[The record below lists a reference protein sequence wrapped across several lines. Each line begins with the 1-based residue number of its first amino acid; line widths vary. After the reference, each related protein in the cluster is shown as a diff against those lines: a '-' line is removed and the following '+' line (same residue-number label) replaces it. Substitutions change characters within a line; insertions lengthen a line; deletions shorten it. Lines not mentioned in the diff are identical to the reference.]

1 MPIFNLRRKAGSGQ
15 GTPIELNPFKAHAE
29 RKAQAAADAESA
41 RVASVK
47 RRELDAAH
55 ALHSKN
61 TEKLNYATAKLART
75 QKQVNVRSHETYNLA
90 KRELGPNHTTTKA
103 ISEDVYPAQRM
114 YGEQPEPSLANA
126 TYRLKPHI
134 DLSQP
139 WGMRQ
144 DVFREQYAIN
154 KKDIAEHEAAKK
166 EHADAVEAHAKSGEA
181 IGIRRPGADLWDDV
195 DAALTPGKTSGTNT
209 PSTSSDDDW
218 FHNSDSG
225 SVWDGIK

>member
-41 RVASVK
+41 RVANVK

-75 QKQVNVRSHETYNLA
+75 QEQVNERSRQTYDLA
-90 KRELGPNHTTTKA
+90 ARWFGKSHDTTKA
-103 ISEDVYPAQRM
+103 ISEHLYPAQRM
-114 YGEQPEPSLANA
+114 YGKQPEPSLDNANF
-126 TYRLKPHI
+126 RLKSTI
-134 DLSQP
+134 DFSQP
-139 WGMRQ
+139 WGMQQ
-144 DVFREQYAIN
+144 DPLRKQYLYN
-154 KKDIAEHEAAKK
+154 KEDIAAHEAAKK

-209 PSTSSDDDW
+209 ASTSSDDDW
-218 FHNSDSG
+218 FHNPDSSG
-225 SVWDGIK
+225 WGIK